1 MLGVNVEQVN
11 AKLGHAAGGSQR
23 WSFQLLVLR
32 LGLLQDGDVG
42 VGVFSDCGR
51 STGRQDMTHAFT
63 AVAQFSGPDLEN
75 VGRSEARRRSGLLT
89 TPEEL
94 VRHSLC

>member
-1 MLGVNVEQVN
+1 MLTSFAKSGPVSRGVTRWLSRCVV
-11 AKLGHAAGGSQR
+11 LG
-23 WSFQLLVLR
+23 LLEFRVLR

-89 TPEEL
+89 TP
-94 VRHSLC
+94 